1 MLPVISII
9 MICRNGERFLAEAI
23 DSVFRQTFQQ
33 WELVFVDDGSTDA
46 SLRIVAAFA
55 AQNPGRIR
63 VIVHPERRW
72 RGTAASRNLGM
83 LAARGKYFAFLDS
96 DDVYESER
104 LASHLARLEVNPGLG
119 VVISHDLYWRS
130 WGRAGRRHLDEVIG
144 PLTATEVAIPAP
156 GLLVGTLL
164 TRGAPLPGLCSVT
177 FRRSAVG
184 GGISQEFVGHYED
197 QALLASVLLR
207 STSMVLGAAHCR
219 YRQHPWSLTRGNDP
233 AAHGSGS
240 EATRARAKFLAW
252 LRHEV
257 DALSQPLPELT
268 AWIEDELRDLGTDH
282 STRISVRFRC
292 VAAILRPLTR
302 ARAGWRRY
310 RGRRQVMQHVQRL
323 AQANPRT
330 SARAYWDQRVQDL
343 YLSDQPAGTPGFVA
357 AHDAYR
363 HGKAAYLGSLLEYPR
378 WRGCAVLDV
387 GCGIGL
393 DLIRFAA
400 EGASVTGV
408 DISTTAVDIARRNCI
423 AAGVKVDILQGD
435 AACLPF
441 KDGSFD
447 LVVAYA
453 LTSFVLDPR
462 AVSGELLRVLK
473 PGGTAI
479 LMAYN
484 RWSWMGLLAPL
495 LGGPVGHA
503 DAPFFR
509 PDTPGSWNRLW
520 ADFAEVR
527 TWTDR
532 FPAKVPGGRAG
543 TRILAGFWK
552 WIPGRLTRNLGWHLL
567 TVAQKAG

>member
-1 MLPVISII
+1 MLPLVSII
-9 MICRNGERFLAEAI
+9 MICRNGERFLDEAI
-23 DSVFRQTFQQ
+23 DSVFSQTLQQ
-33 WELVFVDDGSTDA
+33 WELVFVDDGSSDA
-46 SLRIVAAFA
+46 SLSIVAARA
-55 AQNPGRIR
+55 SLDPGRIR
-63 VIVHPERRW
+63 VVVHPERRW
-72 RGTAASRNLGM
+72 CGTAASRNLGIV
-83 LAARGKYFAFLDS
+83 AARGKYVTFLDA
-96 DDVYESER
+96 DDVYEPER
-104 LASHLARLEVNPGLG
+104 LASHLACLEANPGLG

-130 WGRAGRRHLDEVIG
+130 WGRAGRRHLDEIIG
-144 PLTATEVAIPAP
+144 PLAATAVAIPAP

-164 TRGAPLPGLCSVT
+164 ARGAPLPGLCSVT
-177 FRRSAVG
+177 FRRSVLG
-184 GGISQEFVGHYED
+184 RGIPREFVGHYED
-197 QALLASVLLR
+197 QALLASALLR
-207 STSMVLGAAHCR
+207 STSMVLAAAHCR

-233 AAHGSGS
+233 AAHGLGS
-240 EATRARAKFLAW
+240 EATMARAKFLAW

-257 DALSQPLPELT
+257 DGLSQPLPELA
-268 AWIEDELRDLGTDH
+268 AWIEDEMRDLGIDH
-282 STRISVRFRC
+282 STPMTVRFPG
-292 VAAILRPLTR
+292 VAPVLSPLMR

-323 AQANPRT
+323 AQANPRA

-343 YLSDQPAGTPGFVA
+343 HLSDQPAGTPGFIA

-393 DLIRFAA
+393 DLIRFAQA
-400 EGASVTGV
+400 GASVAGV
-408 DISTTAVDIARRNCI
+408 DLSTTAVDITRRNCA
-423 AAGVKVDILQGD
+423 AAGVKADILQGD

-453 LTSFVLDPR
+453 LTSFVPDPR
-462 AVSGELLRVLK
+462 AVSSELLRVLK

-484 RWSWMGLLAPL
+484 RLSWMGLLAPL
-495 LGGPVGHA
+495 LGGFGGHA

-509 PDTPGSWNRLW
+509 QDTPGSWKRLL
-520 ADFAEVR
+520 AGFAEAR

-532 FPAKVPGGRAG
+532 FPAEVPGGHAG
-543 TRILAGFWK
+543 TRVLAGFWK
-552 WIPGRLTRNLGWHLL
+552 WIPARFTRNLGWHLL
-567 TVAQKAG
+567 TVARKAG